1 MSMVL
6 MVAYYHIHFI
16 VIDDSFF
23 NFVKDGGGGY
33 MAIVVY
39 NPIGFCKRAA
49 AQVYDDRVKY

>member
-1 MSMVL
+1 MVL
-6 MVAYYHIHFI
+6 MAAYYHIHFI

-23 NFVKDGGGGY
+23 NFVKDGGGGC